1 MPLYAVCPVCL
12 KTIEIE
18 RLPKLVC
25 PDCGSRF
32 GYAELQGKHFIVD
45 ERAEKK
51 EINIAK
57 DYFLNGEFTSA
68 LEHFN
73 RALVANANSHA
84 AKYFSL
90 LCDIYLHDNAGENA
104 SDDVTGKPYDVIAAI
119 VDMIRQSLLTLS
131 RGNATV
137 ADKLAFITAML
148 SETKV
153 LIIERLSARDE
164 MFKNNIDEY
173 RKQSISDLTK
183 LLELFKIEREQIMS
197 FAPEV
202 SNALAALVDCAIK
215 ICYKAV
221 QTVKVGED
229 IITPDDDDYKK
240 LSSLCNDL
248 CFFGHSFNP
257 YFDSSPYSPNFI
269 QNYEYNKKVLA
280 KIKEFDDKNKSVAKK
295 NVIADIKG
303 YDSLLAEC
311 EKALEFTYLSC
322 YRSMCS
328 RQVAQHAQLFYDGF
342 ELVYKLLLPRV
353 AMVDKKQVEVHAVK
367 YADMAERCDM
377 LTRFLVDSYE
387 LDESIGVG
395 LHEYY
400 EKLYDIVDTYYM
412 PEIDKMSKSNDR
424 NNLLYYQKLLYECAC
439 SCAPALKQYVDFSA
453 ETDKVRVKLVKI
465 CRDCTEEFLLR
476 SGMSIDDIEQSNFYR
491 PLLQISNALV
501 DEENA

>member
-1 MPLYAVCPVCL
+1 MPVYAVCPVCS

-25 PDCGSRF
+25 SDCGSRF
-32 GYAELQGKHFIVD
+32 GYAELQNKHLIVD

-51 EINIAK
+51 EINAAK

-73 RALVANANSHA
+73 RALEANANSHA

-90 LCDIYLHDNAGENA
+90 LCEIYLHD
-104 SDDVTGKPYDVIAAI
+104 TGDNKELDSLSEKAYDVIAAI
-119 VDMIRQSLLTLS
+119 VDMIRQSLAVLS

-148 SETKV
+148 SETKA

-173 RKQSISDLTK
+173 RKQSISDLTN
-183 LLELFKIEREQIMS
+183 LLELFKIDREQIMS
-197 FAPEV
+197 FAPGV
-202 SNALAALVDCAIK
+202 VNALAALVDCAIR

-221 QTVKVGED
+221 QTVKVGD
-229 IITPDDDDYKK
+229 DFVTPNDDDYKK
-240 LSSLCNDL
+240 LSSLCNEL

-257 YFDSSPYSPNFI
+257 YFDTAPYSPNFT
-269 QNYEYNKKVLA
+269 QNYNYNKKVLT
-280 KIKEFDDKNKSVAKK
+280 KIKEFDDKNKTKK

-303 YDSLLAEC
+303 YEALLAEC
-311 EKALEFTYLSC
+311 EKALKFTYLSC

-328 RQVAQHAQLFYDGF
+328 RQVVQHAQLFYDGF

-353 AMVDKKQVEVHAVK
+353 TSVDKKQIEVRAIK
-367 YADMAERCDM
+367 YADMAERCDI
-377 LTRFLVDSYE
+377 LTRFLVDAYE
-387 LDESIGVG
+387 LDESIGIG

-400 EKLYDIVDTYYM
+400 EKLYDIVSSYYL
-412 PEIDKMSKSNDR
+412 PEIDKLSKNKER
-424 NNLLYYQKLLYECAC
+424 NNSQYQKLLYECAC
-439 SCAPALKQYVDFSA
+439 SCAPALKGYVDFSS

-465 CRDCTEEFLLR
+465 CRDATEEFLLH
-476 SGMSIDDIEQSNFYR
+476 SGMSIDDIEQSNFFR

-501 DEENA
+501 DEENE